1 MDKTQI
7 IHDLSVAF
15 AQVCL
20 ADFRKEHP
28 ESIGCEEETE
38 FFIKSYLRRK
48 NDIYDVY
55 DDAEI
60 DF

>member
-15 AQVCL
+15 KICL

-28 ESIGCEEETE
+28 KSIGCEEETE

-48 NDIYDVY
+48 ND
-55 DDAEI
+55 
-60 DF
+60 